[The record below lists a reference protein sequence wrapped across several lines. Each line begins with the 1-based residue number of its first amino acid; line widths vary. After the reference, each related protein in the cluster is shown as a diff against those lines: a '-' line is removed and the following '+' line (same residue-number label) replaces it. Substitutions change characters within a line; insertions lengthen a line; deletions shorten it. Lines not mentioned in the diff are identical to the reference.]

1 MSDDALTAAERSPAP
16 PGSGGWKARL
26 AGAWSHFAAARRAAG
41 LFWAATVVLLC
52 AAGGVLQWLG
62 PQGGARDGHTP
73 PAHAEAA
80 ASTHA
85 DAPHAS
91 PARPD
96 PAHPAAEAVAHAA
109 PEPAEPA
116 GPPRRMIAAP
126 DPALLEPAP
135 DFPGF
140 QLPRIAPGGRLPM
153 RLYAAGAEPAAGR
166 PRIAILLAGVGLSE
180 QATTDAIVTLPPP
193 VSFAVSPYATISPV
207 LLDAART
214 RGHELFAAIPMEPQ
228 GYPVNDAGVHALLT
242 GSDAAANARQLEW
255 ALSRFTG
262 YVGATSALGRLRG
275 ERFSAAPGQMQ
286 PVLAELATRGLLYV
300 DARPGAKPPEG
311 ADVPPFLAIDVVI
324 DEPLTRADID
334 GKLARLEQ
342 IAGEHGFAIGLIG
355 APTQAA
361 TERVAAWALSLP
373 PRGLQ
378 LAPVSALA
386 RRTTAAAAVTP
397 VR

>member
-1 MSDDALTAAERSPAP
+1 MSDDAATTGELPAAP
-16 PGSGGWKARL
+16 PAGPGWKRGLVA
-26 AGAWSHFAAARRAAG
+26 AWTRFAPARRALG
-41 LFWAATVVLLC
+41 LFWAATVVLLF

-62 PQGGARDGHTP
+62 PPGGAP
-73 PAHAEAA
+73 
-80 ASTHA
+80 
-85 DAPHAS
+85 APHATLA
-91 PARPD
+91 AREAVAPPHPD
-96 PAHPAAEAVAHAA
+96 PAPPATAHPSAAAPSSAIAA
-109 PEPAEPA
+109 PEPPEPA

-126 DPALLEPAP
+126 DPTLLEPAP
-135 DFPGF
+135 DFPDG
-140 QLPRIAPGGRLPM
+140 QLPRIGPGGRLPM
-153 RLYAAGAEPAAGR
+153 RIYAAGAEPAAGR

-180 QATTDAIVTLPPP
+180 QATADAIVGLPPP
-193 VSFAVSPYATISPV
+193 VSFAVSPYATISPA

-262 YVGATSALGRLRG
+262 YAGATGALGHLRG

-286 PVLAELATRGLLYV
+286 PVLAELAARGLLYV

-311 ADVPPFLAIDVVI
+311 AGVPPFLAIDVVI
-324 DEPLTRADID
+324 DEPLARADID

-342 IAGEHGFAIGLIG
+342 IAGEHGFAIGLVG
-355 APTQAA
+355 APTQTA
-361 TERVAAWALSLP
+361 TDRIAAWAVSLP
-373 PRGLQ
+373 PRGL
-378 LAPVSALA
+378 LLSPVSALA
-386 RRTTAAAAVTP
+386 RPTTAAAVTP